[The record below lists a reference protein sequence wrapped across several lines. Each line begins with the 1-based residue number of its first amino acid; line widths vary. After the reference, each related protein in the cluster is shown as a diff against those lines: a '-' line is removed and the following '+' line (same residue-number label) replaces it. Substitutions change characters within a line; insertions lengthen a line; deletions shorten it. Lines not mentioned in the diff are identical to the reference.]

1 MGRYY
6 KIILSLFIA
15 IFLVATFIMPQSL
28 LAYSKY
34 IVAGGENIGLSI
46 NNKGIIIAGFYKVGD
61 KYPGYDA
68 GLNKGDVIKRANDK
82 EVSSIDDFIGVIK
95 ESDGKSLKLVYQR
108 GKQNE
113 TTTLNLTNENGTLKT
128 GLYVKDMISG
138 IGTLTYIDPESRI
151 YGALG
156 HEVLEQTTG
165 TMINVR
171 DGKIYNSNVTS
182 VEKSVRGEPGA
193 KNANTNSN
201 DVFGDVKENK
211 VSGIFG
217 NYTKEI
223 NKDNLYKVAVYEDI
237 KLGEAKIITVIEGTL
252 KKEYSINILKVNND
266 KTDNK
271 NILFEI
277 TDSNLINKTGG
288 IVQGMSGSPIIQG
301 NNIIGAVTNVVVN
314 NPKRGYGILI
324 TTMLEEGEN

>member
-1 MGRYY
+1 MSF
-6 KIILSLFIA
+6 KKLKSFIA
-15 IFLVATFIMPQSL
+15 ILLVATFIMPQSL

-34 IVAGGENIGLSI
+34 IVAGGENIGLAI
-46 NNKGIIIAGFYKVGD
+46 NNKGIIIAGFYKVKD

-68 GLNKGDVIKRANDK
+68 NLNKGDVIKKANDK
-82 EVSSIDDFIGVIK
+82 EVSSIDDFIEAIK

-113 TTTLNLTNENGTLKT
+113 TTTLNLTEENGTLKT

-138 IGTLTYIDPESRI
+138 IGTLTYIDPESKI

-182 VEKSVRGEPGA
+182 IEKSIRGEPGS

-223 NKDNLYKVAVYEDI
+223 NKNNLYKVADYEDI
-237 KLGEAKIITVIEGTL
+237 KLGDAKIITVIEGTL
-252 KKEYSINILKVNND
+252 KKEYNINILKVNND

-277 TDSNLINKTGG
+277 TDSNLIDKTGG
-288 IVQGMSGSPIIQG
+288 IVQGMSGSPITQG

>member
-1 MGRYY
+1 MSF
-6 KIILSLFIA
+6 KKLKSFIA

-46 NNKGIIIAGFYKVGD
+46 NNKGIIVAGFYKVGD
-61 KYPGYDA
+61 KYPGYNA

-82 EVSSIDDFIGVIK
+82 EVSSIDDFIGAIK

-113 TTTLNLTNENGTLKT
+113 TTTLNLTDENGTLKT

-138 IGTLTYIDPESRI
+138 IGTLTYIDPESKI

-223 NKDNLYKVAVYEDI
+223 NKNNLYKVADYEDI

-252 KKEYSINILKVNND
+252 KKEYSVNILKVNND

-277 TDSNLINKTGG
+277 TDSNLIDKTGG

>member
-1 MGRYY
+1 MSF
-6 KIILSLFIA
+6 KKLKSFIA

-82 EVSSIDDFIGVIK
+82 EVSSIDDFIGFIK

-138 IGTLTYIDPESRI
+138 IGTLSYIDPESRI

>member
-1 MGRYY
+1 MSF
-6 KIILSLFIA
+6 KKLKSFIA

-46 NNKGIIIAGFYKVGD
+46 NNKGIIIAGFYKVED

-82 EVSSIDDFIGVIK
+82 EVLGIDDFIGAIK

-138 IGTLTYIDPESRI
+138 IGTLTYIDPESKI

-156 HEVLEQTTG
+156 HEVLEQTTK

-171 DGKIYNSNVTS
+171 NGKIYNSNVTS

-223 NKDNLYKVAVYEDI
+223 NKNDLYKVAVYEDI

>member
-1 MGRYY
+1 MSF
-6 KIILSLFIA
+6 KKLKSFIA

-28 LAYSKY
+28 LAYSNY

-46 NNKGIIIAGFYKVGD
+46 NNKGIIIAGFYKVED

-68 GLNKGDVIKRANDK
+68 GLNKGDIIKRANDK
-82 EVSSIDDFIGVIK
+82 EVSSIDDFISAIK

-108 GKQNE
+108 EKQNE
-113 TTTLNLTNENGTLKT
+113 TTTLNLTDENGTLKT

-138 IGTLTYIDPESRI
+138 IGTLTYIDPESKI

-182 VEKSVRGEPGA
+182 IEKSVRGEPGA

-201 DVFGDVKENK
+201 DIFGDVKENK

-223 NKDNLYKVAVYEDI
+223 NKNNLYKVADYEDI

-252 KKEYSINILKVNND
+252 KKEYSVNILKVNND

-277 TDSNLINKTGG
+277 TDSNLIDKTGG

-324 TTMLEEGEN
+324 TTMLKEGEN

>member
-1 MGRYY
+1 MSF
-6 KIILSLFIA
+6 KKLKSFIA

-46 NNKGIIIAGFYKVGD
+46 NNKGIIIAGFYKVED

-82 EVSSIDDFIGVIK
+82 EVSSIDDFIGAIK

-156 HEVLEQTTG
+156 HDVLEQTTG

>member
-1 MGRYY
+1 MSF
-6 KIILSLFIA
+6 KKLKSFIA

-82 EVSSIDDFIGVIK
+82 EVSSIDDFIGAIK

-252 KKEYSINILKVNND
+252 KKEYIINILKVNND

>member
-1 MGRYY
+1 MSFK
-6 KIILSLFIA
+6 KIKSFIA

-28 LAYSKY
+28 LAYSNY

-61 KYPGYDA
+61 KYPGDDA
-68 GLNKGDVIKRANDK
+68 KLNKGDIIKRANDK
-82 EVSSIDDFIGVIK
+82 EVSSIDDFIGAIK

-108 GKQNE
+108 EKQNE
-113 TTTLNLTNENGTLKT
+113 TTTLNLTDENGTLKT

-138 IGTLTYIDPESRI
+138 IGTLTYIDPESKI

-171 DGKIYNSNVTS
+171 NGKIYNSNVTS

-201 DVFGDVKENK
+201 DIFGDVKENK

-223 NKDNLYKVAVYEDI
+223 NKNNLYKVADYEDI

-252 KKEYSINILKVNND
+252 KKEYSVNILKVNND

-277 TDSNLINKTGG
+277 TDSNLIDKTGG
-288 IVQGMSGSPIIQG
+288 IVQGMSGSPIIQE

-324 TTMLEEGEN
+324 TTMLKEGEN

>member
-1 MGRYY
+1 MSF
-6 KIILSLFIA
+6 KKLKSFIA

-46 NNKGIIIAGFYKVGD
+46 NNKGIIIAGFYKVED

-82 EVSSIDDFIGVIK
+82 EVSSIDDFIGAIK

-324 TTMLEEGEN
+324 TTMLKEGEN

>member
-1 MGRYY
+1 MSF
-6 KIILSLFIA
+6 KKLKSFIA

-82 EVSSIDDFIGVIK
+82 EVSSIDDFIGAIK

-108 GKQNE
+108 EKQNE
-113 TTTLNLTNENGTLKT
+113 TTTLNLTDENGTLKT

-138 IGTLTYIDPESRI
+138 IGTLTYIDPESKI

-182 VEKSVRGEPGA
+182 IEKSVRGEPGA

-223 NKDNLYKVAVYEDI
+223 NKNNLYKVADYEDI

-252 KKEYSINILKVNND
+252 KKEYSVNILKVNND

-277 TDSNLINKTGG
+277 TDSNLIDKTGG

-324 TTMLEEGEN
+324 TTMLKEGEN

>member
-1 MGRYY
+1 MSF
-6 KIILSLFIA
+6 KKLKSFIA

-46 NNKGIIIAGFYKVGD
+46 NNKGIIVAGFYKVGD

-82 EVSSIDDFIGVIK
+82 EVSSIDDFIGAIK

-113 TTTLNLTNENGTLKT
+113 TTTLNLTDENGTLKT

-138 IGTLTYIDPESRI
+138 IGTLTYIDPESKI

-223 NKDNLYKVAVYEDI
+223 NKNNLYKVADYEDI

-277 TDSNLINKTGG
+277 TDSNLIDKTGG

>member
-1 MGRYY
+1 MSF
-6 KIILSLFIA
+6 KKLKSFIA

>member
-1 MGRYY
+1 MSF
-6 KIILSLFIA
+6 KKLKSFIA

-68 GLNKGDVIKRANDK
+68 GLNKGDVIKRVNDK
-82 EVSSIDDFIGVIK
+82 EVSSIDDFIGAIK

>member
-1 MGRYY
+1 MSF
-6 KIILSLFIA
+6 KKLKSFIA

-46 NNKGIIIAGFYKVGD
+46 NNKGIIIAGFYKVED

-82 EVSSIDDFIGVIK
+82 EVSSIDDFIGAIK

-288 IVQGMSGSPIIQG
+288 IVQ
-301 NNIIGAVTNVVVN
+301 
-314 NPKRGYGILI
+314 
-324 TTMLEEGEN
+324 

>member
-1 MGRYY
+1 MSF
-6 KIILSLFIA
+6 KKLKSFIA

-82 EVSSIDDFIGVIK
+82 EVSSIDDFIGAIK

-324 TTMLEEGEN
+324 TTMLKEGEN